1 VLTLSEYFGSVY
13 DDGAQIGF
21 MGWSGDYVSAANFI
35 APHFSCATPAERL
48 RENVSQ
54 FCDAPLARS
63 VGAALD
69 GRDPD
74 PVSALAAAD
83 RRLVDLAP
91 AVPLTNHRSVIYVS
105 RRVANVQSHQAW
117 FTLLDQLWVR

>member
-1 VLTLSEYFGSVY
+1 
-13 DDGAQIGF
+13 

-35 APHFSCATPAERL
+35 APHFSCATPAGRL

-74 PVSALAAAD
+74 PVSALAAGD
-83 RRLVDLAP
+83 RRVAHLAP
-91 AVPLTNHRSVIYVS
+91 AVPLRHHRSVVYVS
-105 RRVANVQSHQAW
+105 RRVANVQSHQAL
-117 FTLLDQLWVR
+117 FTLLDQLCVR